1 MAVQETRTL
10 PAPFIETIGQDYA
23 KQLTALTA
31 TPINTGTFAPQV
43 QGQDALQTQAQN
55 LATQGVGSFAPFLQ
69 QAQTAGTAAGTSLG
83 GVGIGATAYQQGVQD
98 FMSPYQSQIIDQ
110 SLAEFDRQKQI
121 REQGISDRATMSG
134 NLGGGR
140 EGVQLA
146 EYGAQSDRE
155 RALLQ
160 SGLLQQG
167 FNQAQGARQQ
177 DIVNRGALATS
188 QQGLGQFQTNLGQL
202 QQQATGTDISRL
214 GQLGSINQ
222 AQGQAQLDATR
233 ETNRMAAMEP
243 YDRMGFYGSGVTG
256 IMGGYPGQY
265 QFSSMPNP
273 TPLQTALGAGTTLA
287 GIYGAVSGKS
297 NPLKG
302 IFG

>member
-43 QGQDALQTQAQN
+43 QGQDQYQKDAYS
-55 LATQGVGSFAPFLQ
+55 LAGQGIGSYQPFLAE
-69 QAQTAGTAAGTSLG
+69 AQRLGGVDPSTGQVTAAG
-83 GVGIGATAYQQGVQD
+83 VTAAQQP

-121 REQGISDRATMSG
+121 REQSISDQATMSG

-167 FNQAQGARQQ
+167 FNQAQQQAGLARQNQ
-177 DIVNRGALATS
+177 LGLAGLVPQLQTGDISL
-188 QQGLGQFQTNLGQL
+188 LGQ
-202 QQQATGTDISRL
+202 I
-214 GQLGSINQ
+214 GSTQQ
-222 AQGQAQLDATR
+222 AQGQAQLDAAR

-265 QFSSMPNP
+265 QFSSVPNP

>member
-43 QGQDALQTQAQN
+43 QGQDQYQKDAYS
-55 LATQGVGSFAPFLQ
+55 LAGQGIGSYQPFLAE
-69 QAQTAGTAAGTSLG
+69 AQRLGGVDPSTGQVTAAG
-83 GVGIGATAYQQGVQD
+83 VTAAQQP

-121 REQGISDRATMSG
+121 REQGISDQATMSG

-167 FNQAQGARQQ
+167 FNQAQQQTGLARQNQ
-177 DIVNRGALATS
+177 LGLA
-188 QQGLGQFQTNLGQL
+188 GLVPQL
-202 QQQATGTDISRL
+202 QTGDVSLL
-214 GQLGSINQ
+214 GQLGSTQQ
-222 AQGQAQLDATR
+222 AQGQAQLDSTR

-265 QFSSMPNP
+265 QFSSIPNP

>member
-43 QGQDALQTQAQN
+43 QGQDQYQKDAYS
-55 LATQGVGSFAPFLQ
+55 LAGQGIGSYQPFLAE
-69 QAQTAGTAAGTSLG
+69 AQRLGGVDPSTGQVTAAG
-83 GVGIGATAYQQGVQD
+83 VTAAQQP

-121 REQGISDRATMSG
+121 REQGIADQATMSG

-167 FNQAQGARQQ
+167 FNQAQQQAGLARQNQ
-177 DIVNRGALATS
+177 LGLAGLVPQLQTGDISL
-188 QQGLGQFQTNLGQL
+188 LGQ
-202 QQQATGTDISRL
+202 I
-214 GQLGSINQ
+214 GSTQQ

-265 QFSSMPNP
+265 QFSSVPNP

-297 NPLKG
+297 NP
-302 IFG
+302 FAR

>member
-43 QGQDALQTQAQN
+43 QGKDALQTQAQN

-121 REQGISDRATMSG
+121 REQGISDQATMSG

-167 FNQAQGARQQ
+167 FNQAQQQAGLARQNQ
-177 DIVNRGALATS
+177 LGLAGLVPQLQTGDVS
-188 QQGLGQFQTNLGQL
+188 LLGQ
-202 QQQATGTDISRL
+202 I
-214 GQLGSINQ
+214 GSTQQ

-297 NPLKG
+297 NP
-302 IFG
+302 FGRR

>member
-1 MAVQETRTL
+1 
-10 PAPFIETIGQDYA
+10 
-23 KQLTALTA
+23 
-31 TPINTGTFAPQV
+31 
-43 QGQDALQTQAQN
+43 
-55 LATQGVGSFAPFLQ
+55 
-69 QAQTAGTAAGTSLG
+69 
-83 GVGIGATAYQQGVQD
+83 
-98 FMSPYQSQIIDQ
+98 MSPYQSQIIDQ

-121 REQGISDRATMSG
+121 REQGIADQATMSG

-167 FNQAQGARQQ
+167 FNQAQQQAGLARQNQ
-177 DIVNRGALATS
+177 LGLAGLVPQLQTGDISL
-188 QQGLGQFQTNLGQL
+188 LGQV
-202 QQQATGTDISRL
+202 
-214 GQLGSINQ
+214 GSVQQ
-222 AQGQAQLDATR
+222 AQGQAQLDAAR

-265 QFSSMPNP
+265 QFSSVPNP
-273 TPLQTALGAGTTLA
+273 TPLQTALGAGSTLA
-287 GIYGAVSGKS
+287 GIYGAISGKS
-297 NPLKG
+297 NPFSRL
-302 IFG
+302 

>member
-43 QGQDALQTQAQN
+43 QGQDQYQKDAYN
-55 LATQGVGSFAPFLQ
+55 LAGQGIGAYEPFLAE
-69 QAQTAGTAAGTSLG
+69 AQRLGGVDPSTGQVTAAG
-83 GVGIGATAYQQGVQD
+83 VTAAQQP

-110 SLAEFDRQKQI
+110 SLAEFDRQKKI
-121 REQGISDRATMSG
+121 KEQVIADQATISG

-167 FNQAQGARQQ
+167 FNQAQRQAGLARQNQ
-177 DIVNRGALATS
+177 LGLAGLVPELQTGDISL
-188 QQGLGQFQTNLGQL
+188 LGQ
-202 QQQATGTDISRL
+202 I
-214 GQLGSINQ
+214 GSTQQ
-222 AQGQAQLDATR
+222 AQGQAQLDAAR

-265 QFSSMPNP
+265 QFSSVPNP

-297 NPLKG
+297 NP
-302 IFG
+302 FAR

>member
-31 TPINTGTFAPQV
+31 TPIDTSQFAPQV
-43 QGQDALQTQAQN
+43 AGQDALQQRA
-55 LATQGVGSFAPFLQ
+55 ATLTGQGIGAYEPFLAE
-69 QAQTAGTAAGTSLG
+69 AQRLGGVDPSTGQVTAAG
-83 GVGIGATAYQQGVQD
+83 VTAAQQP

-110 SLAEFDRQKQI
+110 SLAEFDRQKKI
-121 REQGISDRATMSG
+121 REQGIADQATMSG

-167 FNQAQGARQQ
+167 FNQAQQAASRAQQ
-177 DIVNRGALATS
+177 QQIGLASLAPQLQTGDISL
-188 QQGLGQFQTNLGQL
+188 LGQVGSV
-202 QQQATGTDISRL
+202 QQA
-214 GQLGSINQ
+214 QQ
-222 AQGQAQLDATR
+222 QAQLDATR

-265 QFSSMPNP
+265 QFSSVPNP
-273 TPLQTALGAGTTLA
+273 TPLQTALGAGSTLA
-287 GIYGAVSGKS
+287 GIYGAISGKS
-297 NPLKG
+297 NPFSRL
-302 IFG
+302 

>member
-43 QGQDALQTQAQN
+43 QGQDQYQKDAYS
-55 LATQGVGSFAPFLQ
+55 LAGQGIGSYQPFLAE
-69 QAQTAGTAAGTSLG
+69 AQRLGGVDPSTGQVTAAG
-83 GVGIGATAYQQGVQD
+83 VTAAQQP

-121 REQGISDRATMSG
+121 REQGISDQATMSG

-167 FNQAQGARQQ
+167 FNQAQQQTGLARQNQ
-177 DIVNRGALATS
+177 LGLAGLVPQLQTGDISL
-188 QQGLGQFQTNLGQL
+188 LGQ
-202 QQQATGTDISRL
+202 I
-214 GQLGSINQ
+214 GSTQQ
-222 AQGQAQLDATR
+222 AQGQAQLDAAR

-265 QFSSMPNP
+265 QFSSVPNP

>member
-43 QGQDALQTQAQN
+43 QGQDQYQKDAYS
-55 LATQGVGSFAPFLQ
+55 LAGQGIGSYQPFLAE
-69 QAQTAGTAAGTSLG
+69 AQRLGGVDPSTGQVTAAG
-83 GVGIGATAYQQGVQD
+83 VTAAQQP

-121 REQGISDRATMSG
+121 REQGISDQATMSG

-167 FNQAQGARQQ
+167 FNQAQQQAGLARQNQ
-177 DIVNRGALATS
+177 LGLAGLVPQLQTGDVS
-188 QQGLGQFQTNLGQL
+188 LLGQ
-202 QQQATGTDISRL
+202 I
-214 GQLGSINQ
+214 GSTQQ

-297 NPLKG
+297 NP
-302 IFG
+302 FGRR

>member
-43 QGQDALQTQAQN
+43 QGQDQYQKDAYS
-55 LATQGVGSFAPFLQ
+55 LAGQGIGSYQPFLAE
-69 QAQTAGTAAGTSLG
+69 AQRLGGVDPSTGQVTAAG
-83 GVGIGATAYQQGVQD
+83 VTAAQQP

-121 REQGISDRATMSG
+121 REQGISDQATMSG

-167 FNQAQGARQQ
+167 FNQAQQQAGLARQNQ
-177 DIVNRGALATS
+177 LGLAGLVPQLQTGDISL
-188 QQGLGQFQTNLGQL
+188 LGQ
-202 QQQATGTDISRL
+202 I
-214 GQLGSINQ
+214 GSTQQ
-222 AQGQAQLDATR
+222 AQGQAQLDAAR

-265 QFSSMPNP
+265 QFSSVPNP

-302 IFG
+302 ILG

>member
-43 QGQDALQTQAQN
+43 QGQDQYQKDAYS
-55 LATQGVGSFAPFLQ
+55 LAGQGIGSYQPFLAE
-69 QAQTAGTAAGTSLG
+69 AQRLGGVDPSTGQVTAAG
-83 GVGIGATAYQQGVQD
+83 VTAAQQP

-121 REQGISDRATMSG
+121 REQGISDQATMSG

-167 FNQAQGARQQ
+167 FNQAQQQAGLARQNQ
-177 DIVNRGALATS
+177 LGLAGLVPSLQTGDISL
-188 QQGLGQFQTNLGQL
+188 LGQ
-202 QQQATGTDISRL
+202 I
-214 GQLGSINQ
+214 GSTQQ

-287 GIYGAVSGKS
+287 GIYGAISGKS
-297 NPLKG
+297 NPFSKA
-302 IFG
+302 

>member
-1 MAVQETRTL
+1 MAVQETRAL

-31 TPINTGTFAPQV
+31 TPINTGTFAPKV
-43 QGQDALQTQAQN
+43 QGQDQYQKDAYS
-55 LATQGVGSFAPFLQ
+55 LAGQGIGSYQPFLAE
-69 QAQTAGTAAGTSLG
+69 AQRLGGVDPSTGQVTAAG
-83 GVGIGATAYQQGVQD
+83 VTAAQQP

-110 SLAEFDRQKQI
+110 SLAEFDRQKQR
-121 REQGISDRATMSG
+121 REQGISDQATMSG

-167 FNQAQGARQQ
+167 FNQAQQQAGLARQNQ
-177 DIVNRGALATS
+177 LGLAGLVPQLQTGDVS
-188 QQGLGQFQTNLGQL
+188 LLGQ
-202 QQQATGTDISRL
+202 I
-214 GQLGSINQ
+214 GSTQQ
-222 AQGQAQLDATR
+222 AQGQAQLDAAR

-265 QFSSMPNP
+265 QFSSVPNP

-297 NPLKG
+297 NP
-302 IFG
+302 FGR

>member
-43 QGQDALQTQAQN
+43 QGQDQYQKDAYS
-55 LATQGVGSFAPFLQ
+55 LAGQGIGSYQPFLAE
-69 QAQTAGTAAGTSLG
+69 AQRLGGVDPSTGQVTAAG
-83 GVGIGATAYQQGVQD
+83 VTAAQQP

-121 REQGISDRATMSG
+121 REQGISDQATMSG

-167 FNQAQGARQQ
+167 FNQAQQQAGLARQNQ
-177 DIVNRGALATS
+177 LGLAGLVPQLQTGDISL
-188 QQGLGQFQTNLGQL
+188 LGQ
-202 QQQATGTDISRL
+202 I
-214 GQLGSINQ
+214 GSTQQ
-222 AQGQAQLDATR
+222 AQGQAQLDAAR

-265 QFSSMPNP
+265 QFSSVPNP

-297 NPLKG
+297 NP
-302 IFG
+302 FAR

>member
-1 MAVQETRTL
+1 
-10 PAPFIETIGQDYA
+10 
-23 KQLTALTA
+23 
-31 TPINTGTFAPQV
+31 
-43 QGQDALQTQAQN
+43 
-55 LATQGVGSFAPFLQ
+55 
-69 QAQTAGTAAGTSLG
+69 
-83 GVGIGATAYQQGVQD
+83 
-98 FMSPYQSQIIDQ
+98 MSPYQSQIIDQ

-121 REQGISDRATMSG
+121 REQGISDQATMSG

-167 FNQAQGARQQ
+167 FNQAQQQAGLARQNQ
-177 DIVNRGALATS
+177 LGLAGLVPQLQGGDISL
-188 QQGLGQFQTNLGQL
+188 LGQ
-202 QQQATGTDISRL
+202 I
-214 GQLGSINQ
+214 GSTQQ

-265 QFSSMPNP
+265 QFSSVPNP

-302 IFG
+302 MFG

>member
-43 QGQDALQTQAQN
+43 QGQDQYQKDAYS
-55 LATQGVGSFAPFLQ
+55 LAGQGIGSYQPFLAE
-69 QAQTAGTAAGTSLG
+69 AQRLGGVDPSTGQVTAAG
-83 GVGIGATAYQQGVQD
+83 VTAAQQP

-121 REQGISDRATMSG
+121 REQGISDQATMSG

-167 FNQAQGARQQ
+167 FNQAQQQTGLARQNQ
-177 DIVNRGALATS
+177 LGLAGLVPQLQTGDVS
-188 QQGLGQFQTNLGQL
+188 LLGQ
-202 QQQATGTDISRL
+202 I
-214 GQLGSINQ
+214 GSTQQ

-265 QFSSMPNP
+265 QFSSVPNP

>member
-43 QGQDALQTQAQN
+43 QGQDQYQKDAYS
-55 LATQGVGSFAPFLQ
+55 LAGQGIGSYQPFLAE
-69 QAQTAGTAAGTSLG
+69 AQRLGGVDPSTGQVTAAG
-83 GVGIGATAYQQGVQD
+83 VTAAQQP

-121 REQGISDRATMSG
+121 REQSISDQATMSG

-167 FNQAQGARQQ
+167 FNQAQQQAGLARQNQ
-177 DIVNRGALATS
+177 LGLAGLVPQLQGGDISL
-188 QQGLGQFQTNLGQL
+188 LGQ
-202 QQQATGTDISRL
+202 I
-214 GQLGSINQ
+214 GSTQQ
-222 AQGQAQLDATR
+222 AQGQAQLDAAR

-265 QFSSMPNP
+265 QFSSVPNP

>member
-43 QGQDALQTQAQN
+43 QGQDQYQKDAYS
-55 LATQGVGSFAPFLQ
+55 LAGQGIGSYQPFLAE
-69 QAQTAGTAAGTSLG
+69 AQRLGGVDPSTGQVTAAG
-83 GVGIGATAYQQGVQD
+83 VTAAQQP

-121 REQGISDRATMSG
+121 REQGISDQATMSG

-167 FNQAQGARQQ
+167 FNQAQQQAGLARQNQ
-177 DIVNRGALATS
+177 LGLAGLVPQLQGGDISL
-188 QQGLGQFQTNLGQL
+188 LGQ
-202 QQQATGTDISRL
+202 I
-214 GQLGSINQ
+214 GSTQQ
-222 AQGQAQLDATR
+222 AQGQAQLDAAR

-265 QFSSMPNP
+265 QFSSIPNP

>member
-43 QGQDALQTQAQN
+43 QGQDQYQKDAYS
-55 LATQGVGSFAPFLQ
+55 LAGQGIGSYQPFLAE
-69 QAQTAGTAAGTSLG
+69 AQRLGGVDPSTGQVTAAG
-83 GVGIGATAYQQGVQD
+83 VTAAQQP

-121 REQGISDRATMSG
+121 REQGISDQATMSG

-167 FNQAQGARQQ
+167 FNQAQQQAGLARQNQ
-177 DIVNRGALATS
+177 LGLAGLVPQLQTGDVS
-188 QQGLGQFQTNLGQL
+188 LLGQ
-202 QQQATGTDISRL
+202 I
-214 GQLGSINQ
+214 GSTQQ

-265 QFSSMPNP
+265 QFSSVPNP

-302 IFG
+302 MFG

>member
-43 QGQDALQTQAQN
+43 QGQDQYQKDAYS
-55 LATQGVGSFAPFLQ
+55 LAGQGIGSYQPFLAE
-69 QAQTAGTAAGTSLG
+69 AQRLGGVDPSTGQVTAAG
-83 GVGIGATAYQQGVQD
+83 VTAAQQP

-121 REQGISDRATMSG
+121 REQGISDQATMSG

-167 FNQAQGARQQ
+167 FNQAQQQTGLARQNQ
-177 DIVNRGALATS
+177 LGLAGLVPQLQTGDVS
-188 QQGLGQFQTNLGQL
+188 LLGQ
-202 QQQATGTDISRL
+202 I
-214 GQLGSINQ
+214 GSTQQ

-265 QFSSMPNP
+265 QFSSIPNP

-302 IFG
+302 MFG

>member
-43 QGQDALQTQAQN
+43 QGQDQYQKDAYS
-55 LATQGVGSFAPFLQ
+55 LAGQGIGAYEPFLAE
-69 QAQTAGTAAGTSLG
+69 AQRLGGVDPSTGQVTAAG
-83 GVGIGATAYQQGVQD
+83 VTAAQQP

-167 FNQAQGARQQ
+167 FNQAQKQAGLARQNQ
-177 DIVNRGALATS
+177 LGLAGLVPELQTGDISL
-188 QQGLGQFQTNLGQL
+188 LGQ
-202 QQQATGTDISRL
+202 I
-214 GQLGSINQ
+214 GSTQQ
-222 AQGQAQLDATR
+222 AQGQAQLDAAR

-265 QFSSMPNP
+265 QFSSVPNP

-297 NPLKG
+297 NP
-302 IFG
+302 FAR

>member
-43 QGQDALQTQAQN
+43 QGQDQYQKDAYS
-55 LATQGVGSFAPFLQ
+55 LAGQGIGSYQPFLAE
-69 QAQTAGTAAGTSLG
+69 AQRLGGVDPSTGQVTAAG
-83 GVGIGATAYQQGVQD
+83 VTAAQQP

-121 REQGISDRATMSG
+121 REQGISDQATMSG

-167 FNQAQGARQQ
+167 FNQAQQQAGLARQNQ
-177 DIVNRGALATS
+177 LGLAGLVPQLQTGDISL
-188 QQGLGQFQTNLGQL
+188 LGQ
-202 QQQATGTDISRL
+202 I
-214 GQLGSINQ
+214 GSTQQ

-265 QFSSMPNP
+265 QFSSIPNP

>member
-31 TPINTGTFAPQV
+31 TPINTGTFAPKI

-121 REQGISDRATMSG
+121 REQGISDQATMSG

-167 FNQAQGARQQ
+167 FNQAQQQAGLARQNQ
-177 DIVNRGALATS
+177 LGLAGLVPSLQTGDISL
-188 QQGLGQFQTNLGQL
+188 LGQ
-202 QQQATGTDISRL
+202 I
-214 GQLGSINQ
+214 GSTQQ

-287 GIYGAVSGKS
+287 GIYGAISGKS
-297 NPLKG
+297 NPFSKA
-302 IFG
+302 

>member
-43 QGQDALQTQAQN
+43 QGQDQYQKDAYS
-55 LATQGVGSFAPFLQ
+55 LAGQGIGSYQPFLAE
-69 QAQTAGTAAGTSLG
+69 AQRLGGVDPSTGQVTAAG
-83 GVGIGATAYQQGVQD
+83 VTAAQQP

-121 REQGISDRATMSG
+121 REQGISDQATMSG

-167 FNQAQGARQQ
+167 FNQAQQQTGLARQNQ
-177 DIVNRGALATS
+177 LGLA
-188 QQGLGQFQTNLGQL
+188 GLVPQL
-202 QQQATGTDISRL
+202 QTGDVSLL
-214 GQLGSINQ
+214 GQLGSTQQ
-222 AQGQAQLDATR
+222 AQGQAQLDSTR

-265 QFSSMPNP
+265 QFSSIPNP
-273 TPLQTALGAGTTLA
+273 TPLQTALGAGSTLA
-287 GIYGAVSGKS
+287 GIYGAISGKS
-297 NPLKG
+297 NPLG
-302 IFG
+302 R

>member
-43 QGQDALQTQAQN
+43 QGQDQYQKDAYS
-55 LATQGVGSFAPFLQ
+55 LAGQGIGAYEPFLAE
-69 QAQTAGTAAGTSLG
+69 AQRLG
-83 GVGIGATAYQQGVQD
+83 GVDPSTGQVTEAGVTAAQQP

-110 SLAEFDRQKQI
+110 SLAEFDRQKQM
-121 REQGISDRATMSG
+121 REQGIADQATMSG

-167 FNQAQGARQQ
+167 FNQAQQQAGLARQNQ
-177 DIVNRGALATS
+177 LGLAGLVPQLQTGDISL
-188 QQGLGQFQTNLGQL
+188 LGQ
-202 QQQATGTDISRL
+202 I
-214 GQLGSINQ
+214 GSTQQ
-222 AQGQAQLDATR
+222 AQGQAQLDAAR

-265 QFSSMPNP
+265 QFSSVPNP

-297 NPLKG
+297 NP
-302 IFG
+302 FAR

>member
-43 QGQDALQTQAQN
+43 QGQDQYQKDAYS
-55 LATQGVGSFAPFLQ
+55 LAGQGIGAYEPFLAE
-69 QAQTAGTAAGTSLG
+69 AQRLGGVDPSTGQVTAAG
-83 GVGIGATAYQQGVQD
+83 VTAAQQP

-121 REQGISDRATMSG
+121 KEQIISDQATRSG

-167 FNQAQGARQQ
+167 FNQAQKQAGLARQNQ
-177 DIVNRGALATS
+177 LGLAGLVPELQTGDISL
-188 QQGLGQFQTNLGQL
+188 LGQ
-202 QQQATGTDISRL
+202 I
-214 GQLGSINQ
+214 GSTQQ
-222 AQGQAQLDATR
+222 AQGQAQLDAAR

-265 QFSSMPNP
+265 QFSSVPNP

-297 NPLKG
+297 NP
-302 IFG
+302 FAR